1 MTPETPP
8 AERGERP
15 IDPVTVAIPVR
26 DGGPLL
32 EETLAAVR
40 AQKLDRPLELLV
52 ADSGSRDGSREV
64 ALAHGAQLID
74 IDPGQF
80 SHGGTRNLL
89 AGRAAGTHVAF
100 LTQDAVPAD
109 ELWLSRLLSGFE
121 LADDVALVFGPY
133 RPRPGASHPVRRE
146 LSEWFGSMAPA
157 GRPCIDRAGPEGSG
171 PELGRR
177 SFFTD
182 ANGCMTKAAW
192 GRVPFRAAPYA
203 EDQLL
208 ARDMLAAGYAKV
220 YHPDAAVIHSH
231 DYGPLALFRR
241 AFDEGRGLREVHGR
255 LASAGPLRA
264 GLSVQ
269 RLVRD
274 DLRFLRAEG
283 QTGNALVEGGA
294 RSAIHHSLRAVGD
307 ALGSRADR
315 LAPAL
320 RRVCSLEGRST
331 FEPLHDGPFA

>member
-1 MTPETPP
+1 MR
-8 AERGERP
+8 AE
-15 IDPVTVAIPVR
+15 PVTVAIPVR

-32 EETLAAVR
+32 AQTLAAVQ
-40 AQKLDRPLELLV
+40 AQRLDRPVELLV

-74 IDPGQF
+74 VDPGDY

-109 ELWLSRLLSGFE
+109 ELWLSRLLEGFE

-133 RPRPGASHPVRRE
+133 RPRPGASHSVRRE
-146 LSEWFGSMAPA
+146 LSVWFESMAPA
-157 GRPCIDRAGPEGSG
+157 GRPCIDRAGPEGLG
-171 PELGRR
+171 QELGRR
-177 SFFTD
+177 TFFTD
-182 ANGCMTKAAW
+182 ANGCVTKAAW

-220 YHPDAAVIHSH
+220 YHPGAAVIHSH
-231 DYGPLALFRR
+231 DYGTLALFRR

-255 LASAGPLRA
+255 VAPAGPLRT

-269 RLVRD
+269 RRVRD
-274 DLRFLRAEG
+274 DLSFLRAEG
-283 QTGNALVEGGA
+283 RTGPALLQEGA
-294 RSAIHHSLRAVGD
+294 RSAIHHALRASGD

-320 RRVCSLEGRST
+320 RRACSLERRST
-331 FEPLHDGPFA
+331 FEPLRDGPSA